1 MFFQC
6 KIVVAT
12 EVLEMV
18 GKVCKTM
25 VSLKV
30 ISAEYQNKIKC
41 NYLPQGCCQP
51 AICIK

>member
-1 MFFQC
+1 M
-6 KIVVAT
+6 VAT

-18 GKVCKTM
+18 GKVCKAL

-30 ISAEYQNKIKC
+30 ISAKYQNKIKC
-41 NYLPQGCCQP
+41 NYLPQGSCQP